1 MPNVAAVAMLDDAP
15 RAADLTVYPVG
26 GPPLPIGKRLV
37 LPGRGTTFVRQ
48 VEGPA
53 GAPTLLLLHGW
64 MASGGLNWFRVF
76 DTLGEHFNV
85 VAVDMRGHG
94 RGIRNSRR
102 FRLADCADDAA
113 ATLDALGVGP
123 VIAVGY
129 SLGGPVAQ
137 LLWRRH
143 PDKVEGLVLCST
155 AHRLMPGVREQWIFA
170 TMMAVAAGSTRLGQI
185 ATKVPV
191 KRVQRLLPVASAQRP
206 SSIRAWARAEMGRH
220 SARMVMEAGVAM
232 SNYRAKWID
241 KIDVPTSV
249 LITTKDR
256 AIPRLAQADMALSI
270 PGASIHSVEDGHLLC
285 AKPAFAPPL
294 LDACLDVAHRIRP
307 TPSRNPTQTST
318 DL

>member
-1 MPNVAAVAMLDDAP
+1 
-15 RAADLTVYPVG
+15 
-26 GPPLPIGKRLV
+26 
-37 LPGRGTTFVRQ
+37 
-48 VEGPA
+48 
-53 GAPTLLLLHGW
+53 
-64 MASGGLNWFRVF
+64 
-76 DTLGEHFNV
+76 
-85 VAVDMRGHG
+85 
-94 RGIRNSRR
+94 
-102 FRLADCADDAA
+102 
-113 ATLDALGVGP
+113 
-123 VIAVGY
+123 
-129 SLGGPVAQ
+129 
-137 LLWRRH
+137 
-143 PDKVEGLVLCST
+143 
-155 AHRLMPGVREQWIFA
+155 
-170 TMMAVAAGSTRLGQI
+170 MMAVAAGSTRLGQI

-220 SARMVMEAGVAM
+220 SVRMVMEAGVAM

-294 LDACLDVAHRIRP
+294 LDACLDVASRIRP

>member
-1 MPNVAAVAMLDDAP
+1 MIDDAAP
-15 RAADLTVYPVG
+15 AEVTVYPVG
-26 GPPLPIGKRLV
+26 GPPLPLGERLA

-48 VEGPA
+48 VQGPP

-64 MASGGLNWFRVF
+64 MASGGLNWFRGF
-76 DTLGEHFNV
+76 DALGEHYNV
-85 VAVDMRGHG
+85 IAVDMRGHG
-94 RGIRNSRR
+94 RGIRNGRR

-137 LLWRRH
+137 LLWHRH
-143 PDKVEGLVLCST
+143 PEKVEGLVLCST

-191 KRVQRLLPVASAQRP
+191 RRVQRLLPVATAKRP
-206 SSIRAWARAEMGRH
+206 STIRAWARAEMQRH

-232 SNYRAKWID
+232 SNYRAKWIG
-241 KIDVPTSV
+241 KVDVPTAV

-256 AIPRLAQADMALSI
+256 AIPRLAQADMALAI
-270 PGASIHSVEDGHLLC
+270 PGASIHTVDDGHLIC
-285 AKPAFAPPL
+285 AKPAFAKPL
-294 LDACLDVAHRIRP
+294 LRACQDVARRAHP
-307 TPSRNPTQTST
+307 GS
-318 DL
+318 

>member
-1 MPNVAAVAMLDDAP
+1 MLDDAP
-15 RAADLTVYPVG
+15 SAADLTVYPVG
-26 GPPLPIGKRLV
+26 GPPLPMGTRVTLA
-37 LPGRGTTFVRQ
+37 GRGTTFVRQ
-48 VEGPA
+48 IEGPP

-113 ATLDALGVGP
+113 ATLDELGIGR

-137 LLWRRH
+137 LLWRNH
-143 PDKVEGLVLCST
+143 PEKVEGLVLCST

-191 KRVQRLLPVASAQRP
+191 KRVQRLLPVATAQRP
-206 SSIRAWARAEMGRH
+206 SNIRAWARAEMGRH
-220 SARMVMEAGVAM
+220 SARMVMEAGIAM
-232 SNYRAKWID
+232 SNYRAKWIG

-270 PGASIHSVEDGHLLC
+270 PGATIHSVDDGHLIC
-285 AKPAFAPPL
+285 AKPAFAAPL
-294 LDACLDVAHRIRP
+294 LAACLDVASRIRP
-307 TPSRNPTQTST
+307 TPSRNPTQPST
-318 DL
+318 DS

>member
-1 MPNVAAVAMLDDAP
+1 MLDDA
-15 RAADLTVYPVG
+15 AQATDSTVFPVG
-26 GPPLPIGKRLV
+26 GPPLPMGKRLE

-48 VEGPA
+48 VEGPP

-64 MASGGLNWFRVF
+64 MASGGLNWFRAF

-85 VAVDMRGHG
+85 IAVDMRGHG
-94 RGIRNSRR
+94 RGIRNGRR

-113 ATLDALGVGP
+113 ATLDVLGVDR

-143 PDKVEGLVLCST
+143 PEKVEGLVLCST

-191 KRVQRLLPVASAQRP
+191 RRVQRMLPVSASARP
-206 SSIRAWARAEMGRH
+206 STIRAWARAEMRRH
-220 SARMVMEAGVAM
+220 SSRMIMEAGVAM
-232 SNYRAKWID
+232 SNYRAKWIN
-241 KIDVPTSV
+241 KIDVPTAV
-249 LITTKDR
+249 LVTTKDR
-256 AIPRLAQADMALSI
+256 AIPALAQAQMALLI
-270 PGASIHSVEDGHLLC
+270 PGAAIHTVDDGHLIC

-294 LDACLDVAHRIRP
+294 LRACQDVA
-307 TPSRNPTQTST
+307 SRLPQ
-318 DL
+318 

>member
-1 MPNVAAVAMLDDAP
+1 
-15 RAADLTVYPVG
+15 
-26 GPPLPIGKRLV
+26 
-37 LPGRGTTFVRQ
+37 
-48 VEGPA
+48 
-53 GAPTLLLLHGW
+53 LLHGW

-76 DTLGEHFNV
+76 EALGEHFSI

-94 RGIRNSRR
+94 RGIRNGRR

-113 ATLDALGVGP
+113 ATLDELGIGP

-170 TMMAVAAGSTRLGQI
+170 TVMSVAAGSTRLGQI
-185 ATKVPV
+185 ATKIPV
-191 KRVQRLLPVASAQRP
+191 KRVQRLLPVATSQRP
-206 SSIRAWARAEMGRH
+206 STIRAWARGEMRRH
-220 SARMVMEAGVAM
+220 SSRMVMEAGIAM
-232 SNYRAKWID
+232 SNYRAKWIN
-241 KIDVPTSV
+241 KIDVPTAV

-256 AIPRLAQADMALSI
+256 AIPPLAQAQMALLI
-270 PGASIHSVEDGHLLC
+270 PGSSMHSVEDGHLIC

-294 LDACLDVAHRIRP
+294 LRACLDVATRLGH
-307 TPSRNPTQTST
+307 TPAKSHS
-318 DL
+318 

>member
-1 MPNVAAVAMLDDAP
+1 M
-15 RAADLTVYPVG
+15 
-26 GPPLPIGKRLV
+26 GKRV
-37 LPGRGTTFVRQ
+37 TLPGRGTTFVRQ
-48 VEGPA
+48 IEGPP

-76 DTLGEHFNV
+76 DALSEHFSV
-85 VAVDMRGHG
+85 IAVDMRGHG
-94 RGIRNSRR
+94 RGIRNGRR

-113 ATLDALGVGP
+113 ATLDVLGVGP

-143 PDKVEGLVLCST
+143 PEKVEGLVLCST

-191 KRVQRLLPVASAQRP
+191 RRVQRLFPVATAARP
-206 SSIRAWARAEMGRH
+206 SSIRTWARAEMRRH
-220 SARMVMEAGVAM
+220 SARMVMEAGIAM
-232 SNYRAKWID
+232 SNYRAKWIN
-241 KIDVPTSV
+241 KIDVPTAV

-256 AIPRLAQADMALSI
+256 AIPPLAQAQMALAI
-270 PGASIHSVEDGHLLC
+270 PGATIHKVEDGHLIC
-285 AKPAFAPPL
+285 AKPAFAAPL
-294 LDACLDVAHRIRP
+294 LHACRDVSTRLGH
-307 TPSRNPTQTST
+307 TPPSLPEG
-318 DL
+318 

>member
-1 MPNVAAVAMLDDAP
+1 MLEDTGEVGG
-15 RAADLTVYPVG
+15 TVYPVG
-26 GPPLPIGKRLV
+26 GPPLPMGRRLQ

-53 GAPTLLLLHGW
+53 DAPTLLLLHGW

-76 DTLGEHFNV
+76 DTLGEHYNV
-85 VAVDMRGHG
+85 IAVDMRGHG
-94 RGIRNSRR
+94 RGIRNGRR

-113 ATLDALGVGP
+113 ATLDELGAGP

-143 PDKVEGLVLCST
+143 PEKVAGLVLCST

-170 TMMAVAAGSTRLGQI
+170 TMMAVAAGTTRAGQI

-191 KRVQRLLPVASAQRP
+191 RRVQRLMPVSTGARP
-206 SSIRAWARAEMGRH
+206 STMNAWARSEMRRH
-220 SARMVMEAGVAM
+220 SARMVMEAGIAM

-256 AIPRLAQADMALSI
+256 AIPAIAQAQMAMAI
-270 PGASIHSVEDGHLLC
+270 PGATLHTVADGHLLC
-285 AKPAFAPPL
+285 AKVAFAGPL
-294 LDACLDVAHRIRP
+294 LRACQDVAGRIP
-307 TPSRNPTQTST
+307 G
-318 DL
+318 